1 MTIQEIANA
10 LNIKIGTIDALKMY
24 IGSAVVWEPQV
35 IPEDGLP
42 TDYTELEYISST
54 SGGNQYID
62 LGIKLYETLNTNYD
76 IAMKFNIAS
85 SNANQAALFACQ
97 DSDNDPWP
105 GTFVRVNS
113 SAGSVVGRYIG
124 GTAKDNTI
132 GSVGTDLE
140 LPVQTAPNKN
150 VTSLNNSNNTTHQY
164 GTSLFCAFV
173 GGTNTPARYCN
184 AKLYYF
190 KLFVNG
196 TLVRDLIPCKNSSN
210 VVGMYDLVNRVFY
223 TSPNNAAFVAGPEVL
238 KENYV
243 TNGLIFHLDGI
254 NKGTGADWVDLVG
267 GLQFTK
273 QGINSAFTSNSWNF
287 PGNKGDYLIYTGSL
301 DSIGGSDDFT
311 VEVCYNN
318 SSDSSKMFVFGCGHE
333 SGTKYP
339 LYYHD
344 GTYITWIQG
353 GYTYNANSMTGN
365 SKYTV
370 SLNNNSGLVNG
381 QLIQKTSSTDY
392 WDSANKDFRIGSAST
407 GTASQHSMKGDIYSI
422 RIYNRRLSQNEQL
435 QNQRVDNIRFNLGL
449 SLPSPQVTPTYSL
462 LDILY
467 SDSSG
472 NLSVDSQ
479 VLPTSEGKTPIA
491 LCIAGTN
498 FFGDNEPAR
507 WMSLKYMSYDTP
519 DTGTLTASS
528 GSMMWGNNGLDISTI
543 DDITTTYNGG
553 SNDGYLTASW
563 SNKTSN
569 KIPSLYDSNDEWNL
583 SELGTKNIYA
593 VTDVDGKNKTEKI
606 LTITTAQATWQT
618 DTTITNS
625 QGQRYS
631 PAACC
636 CWRYNTLGTQQGD
649 WYLPACGEMSMIVV
663 NKTDINT
670 KLTAINAEYSNDCTN
685 RLENANFLTS
695 TEINSGTIFRV
706 LADDGRIGV
715 RGKYDNSTVIAV
727 MQY

>member
-42 TDYTELEYISST
+42 TGYTELEYISST

-85 SNANQAALFACQ
+85 GNANQAALFACQ

-132 GSVGTDLE
+132 GSVGSDLE

-223 TSPNNAAFVAGPEVL
+223 TSPNNAAFVAGPEV
-238 KENYV
+238 
-243 TNGLIFHLDGI
+243 I
-254 NKGTGADWVDLVG
+254 ADVP
-267 GLQFTK
+267 
-273 QGINSAFTSNSWNF
+273 S
-287 PGNKGDYLIYTGSL
+287 
-301 DSIGGSDDFT
+301 
-311 VEVCYNN
+311 
-318 SSDSSKMFVFGCGHE
+318 
-333 SGTKYP
+333 
-339 LYYHD
+339 
-344 GTYITWIQG
+344 
-353 GYTYNANSMTGN
+353 
-365 SKYTV
+365 V
-370 SLNNNSGLVNG
+370 S
-381 QLIQKTSSTDY
+381 
-392 WDSANKDFRIGSAST
+392 
-407 GTASQHSMKGDIYSI
+407 
-422 RIYNRRLSQNEQL
+422 
-435 QNQRVDNIRFNLGL
+435 
-449 SLPSPQVTPTYSL
+449 YSL

-507 WMSLKYMSYDTP
+507 WMSLKYMCCNTP
-519 DTGTLTASS
+519 DSGTLTASS
-528 GSMMWGNNGLDISTI
+528 GDMMWGNNGLDISTI

-563 SNKTSN
+563 SNTTSN

-583 SELGTKNIYA
+583 SALGTKNTYA

-606 LTITTAQATWQT
+606 LTITTSQATWQT

-670 KLTAINAEYSNDCTN
+670 KLAAINTEYSNDCIN
-685 RLENANFLTS
+685 RLENAHFLTS

-706 LADDGRIGV
+706 LADDGRVGA
-715 RGKYDNSTVIAV
+715 RGKYDNSTVIAL